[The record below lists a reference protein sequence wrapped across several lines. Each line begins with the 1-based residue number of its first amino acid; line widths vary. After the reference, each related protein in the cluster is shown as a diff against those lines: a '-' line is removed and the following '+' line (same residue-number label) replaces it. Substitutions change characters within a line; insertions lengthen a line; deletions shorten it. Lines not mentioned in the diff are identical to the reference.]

1 MRVTGYR
8 PRNSWL
14 HRQLDQRW
22 HRWVSWCLAGAAVV
36 SVVMAGFVAP
46 RQTTLRMRYEI
57 ARLTAEVEKLECA
70 QRQLLL
76 QREALT
82 SPAALAGELQALGLA
97 PLTRDRVAHLTAAGE
112 LAVIAVKPTPAA
124 RRSRSSQE
132 AH

>member
-14 HRQLDQRW
+14 HRQLDRRW

-46 RQTTLRMRYEI
+46 RQATLRMRYEI

-76 QREALT
+76 EREALT
-82 SPAALAGELQALGLA
+82 SPAALAGELPALGLG
-97 PLTRDRVAHLTAAGE
+97 PVTRDRVAHVTATGE
-112 LAVIAVKPTPAA
+112 LVVIAAKPTPVA
-124 RRSRSSQE
+124 RRLRSSRE